1 MNIVQV
7 VEHGWLCGAFNVYY
21 IDMELGAF
29 ALADY
34 ICYLGG
40 KMEGDGVAEFVQ
52 RNESSLVDRER
63 PFEEKMQNT
72 WEIVCQIARGLA
84 FIHRR
89 GHAHRDLKPS
99 NGTTSHAI

>member
-1 MNIVQV
+1 MCKVFARKIIRLSHRISKEEVENEARVVSALCEKSKNANIVQV

-40 KMEGDGVAEFVQ
+40 EREGDGVKEFVQ
-52 RNESSLVDRER
+52 RNESSLVD
-63 PFEEKMQNT
+63 
-72 WEIVCQIARGLA
+72 
-84 FIHRR
+84 
-89 GHAHRDLKPS
+89 
-99 NGTTSHAI
+99 NGR